1 MKLNKSYLK
10 QLIKEEIENLTE
22 EDSIETL
29 QSQIAA
35 DVEGME
41 YQEAMQHLKHMFRAM
56 QNVMMDIT
64 PKADDSEMDMETSEE
79 EMEMVSEEQVV
90 AKMDS
95 ELKKALDKLSDKFDQ
110 LDLSI
115 DFLTAVM
122 SGGDVLG
129 IGHQQRF
136 GGRFASGPKA
146 KK

>member
-1 MKLNKSYLK
+1 MKLSKSYLK
-10 QLIKEEIENLTE
+10 QLIKEEIQNLSE
-22 EDSIETL
+22 EDSIETME
-29 QSQIAA
+29 SEISAKIE
-35 DVEGME
+35 DME
-41 YQEAMQHLKHMFRAM
+41 YQDAMKHLKHMFRAM

-64 PKADDSEMDMETSEE
+64 PKVVDSEMDMETSEE

-95 ELKKALDKLSDKFDQ
+95 ELKKALDRLSDKFDQ

-136 GGRFASGPKA
+136 GGRFASGPRT